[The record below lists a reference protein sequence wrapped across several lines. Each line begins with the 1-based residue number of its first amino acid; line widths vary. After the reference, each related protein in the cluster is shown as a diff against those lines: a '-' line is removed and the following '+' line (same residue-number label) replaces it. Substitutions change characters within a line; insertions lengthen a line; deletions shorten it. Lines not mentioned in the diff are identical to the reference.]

1 MSWGNAIVAGR
12 WIHLFSE
19 RTSLTTS
26 WSHSRYDFGFAGEQ
40 SEYAF
45 SINSSIRDYKVS
57 TRLERFG
64 EKHTVNTGIDL
75 TRHRYLP
82 NNIEVAASGFQLA
95 FLEFSPL
102 YAYEGGIYLDDEY
115 VVSDRISLAMGLR
128 YSFFNQV
135 GPYKEYMLD
144 ELSVARDSVL
154 YPRGKSLAFYH
165 HPEPR
170 LSLKVGLGADAS
182 IKASYM
188 HVAQYIH
195 LATASSVSL
204 PSDFWFPSSR
214 SIEPQ
219 IGDQVT
225 VGYFKDWF
233 GGQLETSLEL
243 YYKNTRNQIEFIR
256 GVINNSLHM
265 TMEENLTV
273 GDGWSYGAEW
283 FIRKPEG
290 RLTGWVG
297 YTLARTVK
305 DFERINQ
312 GIIYPAKY
320 DRRHDLSVALVY
332 QITERWDASAV
343 FIYASGNAFTL
354 PVGRYIIQGN
364 LINEYGE
371 VNNYRMPPY
380 HRLDISANRS
390 RITRR
395 GNVSTW
401 NFSIYN
407 VYNHANPFY
416 FYFEV
421 SGDLEEYRLDVEPKM
436 VSLFPIV
443 PSISWRFEF

>member
-1 MSWGNAIVAGR
+1 
-12 WIHLFSE
+12 
-19 RTSLTTS
+19 
-26 WSHSRYDFGFAGEQ
+26 
-40 SEYAF
+40 
-45 SINSSIRDYKVS
+45 
-57 TRLERFG
+57 
-64 EKHTVNTGIDL
+64 
-75 TRHRYLP
+75 
-82 NNIEVAASGFQLA
+82 
-95 FLEFSPL
+95 
-102 YAYEGGIYLDDEY
+102 
-115 VVSDRISLAMGLR
+115 
-128 YSFFNQV
+128 
-135 GPYKEYMLD
+135 
-144 ELSVARDSVL
+144 
-154 YPRGKSLAFYH
+154 
-165 HPEPR
+165 
-170 LSLKVGLGADAS
+170 
-182 IKASYM
+182 M

-225 VGYFKDWF
+225 VGYFKDWL

-243 YYKNTRNQIEFIR
+243 YYKSTRNQIEFIR

-265 TMEENLTV
+265 TMEENLAV
-273 GDGWSYGAEW
+273 GDGWSYGAEL

-290 RLTGWVG
+290 RLTGWLG

-305 DFERINQ
+305 EFERINQ
-312 GIIYPAKY
+312 GQIYPAKY

-332 QITERWDASAV
+332 QITEKWNASAV
-343 FIYASGNAFTL
+343 FIFASGNAFTI

-416 FYFEV
+416 FFFEV